1 MDDFPDIITVDEI
14 CLRPMTAVDTRMV
27 LKHLGEADTARWMA
41 AVKQSFGLAEAE
53 EILAIGQDNDRRLRV
68 IELDG
73 AMVGCLCLL
82 PDLWFWMDPAFRGR
96 GLVSRALAA
105 AITAHFSASA
115 PPLVATCREDNHASR
130 AVLSSLGFSRK
141 PRSRRMFFQSEGRS
155 LPCLDHVMTSEQWMY
170 LRPPVQQCGAVSLRP
185 ATQKD
190 APTLTLM
197 LPGRE
202 HSAGW
207 PGPEALN
214 RFIERH
220 RCRVPD
226 RGLFVVEDG
235 NRRVVGM
242 VLRHGTGERALRFLT
257 PEDSTRYARDL
268 TMALPGTCV

>member
-1 MDDFPDIITVDEI
+1 MEDFPDIIAVDEI
-14 CLRPMTAVDTRMV
+14 RLRPMAAGDTATV

-41 AVKQSFGLAEAE
+41 AVTQSFGPAEAE
-53 EILAIGQDNDRRLRV
+53 EIFAIGQDRDRRLRV

-82 PDLWFWMDPAFRGR
+82 PDLWFWMVPELRGR
-96 GLVSRALAA
+96 GLVTRALTA

-115 PPLVATCREDNHASR
+115 PPLVATCRQDNDASR
-130 AVLSSLGFSRK
+130 AVLSALGFSRK
-141 PRSRRMFFQSEGRS
+141 PRGRRMFFQIEGRS

-170 LRPPVQQCGAVSLRP
+170 LHPPVQQFGAVSLRP

-197 LPGRE
+197 LSGRE
-202 HSAGW
+202 HSGSW

-214 RFIERH
+214 RFIERN
-220 RCRVPD
+220 RCRVPG
-226 RGLFVVEDG
+226 RGLFVIEDG

-242 VLRHGTGERALRFLT
+242 VLRHDANEGVLRFLT
-257 PEDSTRYARDL
+257 QEDSARYARDL
-268 TMALPGTCV
+268 TMALPGTRA